1 MRTAEEWLEEMFSR
15 GNWVAADTVTLRAI
29 QHDALLEAA
38 EIAARHIGQRSSD
51 GRKILDAILAR
62 AEELNDLPRTK
73 EG

>member
-1 MRTAEEWLEEMFSR
+1 MKTAQEWIPVLNDNAQSWTKTIHE
-15 GNWVAADTVTLRAI
+15 I
-29 QHDALLEAA
+29 QSDALLEAA

-62 AEELNDLPRTK
+62 AEELNDRPHPQ